1 MTPRTAS
8 LPVGPCR
15 QGYRKERMEADSPR
29 PRLPRCATNEKIVR
43 YQHPIP
49 TRDRP
54 ASARTLPGC
63 GHEAF
68 PN

>member
-43 YQHPIP
+43 YQQPIP
-49 TRDRP
+49 TTDTNKGPPRFCPHSPRL
-54 ASARTLPGC
+54 RT
-63 GHEAF
+63 
-68 PN
+68 